1 VGAPEGDAPLKDP
14 TRRALNRLLRTRPP
28 EPPEPEPPDAHVL
41 LSAVAAAL
49 NACEAA
55 GFPVILAKAVM
66 TPVGYV
72 IPVFDEPGG
81 RYAVRTMALT
91 EFPPIG
97 GEEDD

>member
-1 VGAPEGDAPLKDP
+1 VPKLPTDP
-14 TRRALNRLLRTRPP
+14 TRRALDRLLRTRPP
-28 EPPEPEPPDAHVL
+28 EPSEPEPPDAQAL

-55 GFPVILAKAVM
+55 GFPVKLAKAVM

-72 IPVFDEPGG
+72 IPVFDVPGE

-91 EFPPIG
+91 EFPVTA
-97 GEEDD
+97 GEDGDE